1 MEPLIGLSSSG
12 NTTQDTAGAAGD
24 LIKES
29 NLQNFRADVI
39 DASMQ
44 QPVLV
49 DFWADW
55 CGPCKQLTP
64 ALEKVVKE
72 ARGAVKLV
80 KIDVDQNQEL
90 AQQLRIQ
97 SLPTVYAFYQGQPI
111 DGFQGVLPESQLN
124 EFLKRVTDAA
134 GVSAG
139 GPTTQELLDQAE
151 QQRKD
156 GQAEEAMQTYISI
169 LEQES
174 ENAAAFAGLLRCR
187 IDMGDLE
194 EVEQALNELTE
205 PLRSSSEIQAV
216 HSALDLARQAAESGD
231 ASELESRLAADPED
245 HQARFELAQAHF
257 AQGRKEEAAEA
268 LLEIIRR
275 KRDWNEDAARQQLL
289 KYFEAWGP
297 TDPVTQEARRQL
309 SSLIFA

>member
-12 NTTQDTAGAAGD
+12 NAAQDTAGAAGD

-139 GPTTQELLDQAE
+139 GPTTQELLEQAE

-169 LEQES
+169 LEQDS
-174 ENAAAFAGLLRCR
+174 ENAGAFAGLLRCR

-205 PLRSSSEIQAV
+205 PLRSNPEIQAV

-231 ASELESRLAADPED
+231 ASELESRLAADPDD

-257 AQGRKEEAAEA
+257 AQGRKEDAAEA

-297 TDPVTQEARRQL
+297 TDPVTQDARRQL

>member
-12 NTTQDTAGAAGD
+12 NGSQEQAGAAGD

-29 NLQNFRADVI
+29 NLQSFRADVI

-49 DFWADW
+49 DFWAEW
-55 CGPCKQLTP
+55 CGPCKQLGP

-72 ARGAVKLV
+72 ARGTVKLV

-111 DGFQGVLPESQLN
+111 DGFQGALPESQLK
-124 EFLKRVTDAA
+124 EFITRVTEAA
-134 GVSAG
+134 GVSAPG
-139 GPTTQELLDQAE
+139 ATTEELLQQAE
-151 QQRKD
+151 AQRKD

-174 ENAAAFAGLLRCR
+174 ENAAALAGLLRCR
-187 IDMGDLE
+187 IDLGDTE
-194 EVEQALNELTE
+194 EVEQALEDLNE
-205 PLRSSSEIQAV
+205 PLRSSPEIQAV
-216 HSALDLARQAAESGD
+216 HSALELAREAAESGD
-231 ASELESRLAADPED
+231 AAELEARLQANPDD
-245 HQARFELAQAHF
+245 HQARFDLAQAHF
-257 AQGRKEEAAEA
+257 AQGRKEAAAEA

-275 KRDWNEDAARQQLL
+275 KKDWNEDAARQQLV

-297 TDPVTQEARRQL
+297 SDPVTQDARRRL
-309 SSLIFA
+309 SSLLFA

>member
-1 MEPLIGLSSSG
+1 MEPLIGLSSSE
-12 NTTQDTAGAAGD
+12 NATQDTAGAAGD

-111 DGFQGVLPESQLN
+111 DGFQGVLPES
-124 EFLKRVTDAA
+124 
-134 GVSAG
+134 
-139 GPTTQELLDQAE
+139 
-151 QQRKD
+151 
-156 GQAEEAMQTYISI
+156 
-169 LEQES
+169 
-174 ENAAAFAGLLRCR
+174 
-187 IDMGDLE
+187 
-194 EVEQALNELTE
+194 
-205 PLRSSSEIQAV
+205 
-216 HSALDLARQAAESGD
+216 
-231 ASELESRLAADPED
+231 
-245 HQARFELAQAHF
+245 
-257 AQGRKEEAAEA
+257 
-268 LLEIIRR
+268 
-275 KRDWNEDAARQQLL
+275 
-289 KYFEAWGP
+289 
-297 TDPVTQEARRQL
+297 
-309 SSLIFA
+309 